1 MGLAWAPCSPY
12 KPARPAHAK
21 ICGLSTPEAVEAAVQ
36 GGAAYVG
43 FVFFAASPR
52 DVTPARAAELAAPA
66 RAAGVQAVAVTVDA
80 SDDLLDAITAALAP
94 DLIQLHGGETPER
107 AAAVRSRTGARLI
120 RALRVGEAAD
130 LDAATAFEPVAD
142 QLMFDARRPRT
153 RACLGATAPPSTGRS
168 CGAAGSPGPGSWPA
182 GWTRTMSPRPWPAPA
197 RSRWTFPLAW
207 RALPALKTRLRSG
220 PSWRPSASP
229 EDRSRAAGGLRE
241 P

>member
-1 MGLAWAPCSPY
+1 M
-12 KPARPAHAK
+12 PAHAK

-130 LDAATAFEPVAD
+130 LDAAAAYEPVAD
-142 QLMFDARRPRT
+142 QLMFDAR
-153 RACLGATAPPSTGRS
+153 PPKDARLPGGNGSAFDWSILQGRRF
-168 CGAAGSPGPGSWPA
+168 A
-182 GWTRTMSPRPWPAPA
+182 RPW
-197 RSRWTFPLAW
+197 FL
-207 RALPALKTRLRSG
+207 
-220 PSWRPSASP
+220 
-229 EDRSRAAGGLRE
+229 AGGLDADNVAAAMAGSGAVQVDVSSGVESAPGVKDPASIRAFME
-241 P
+241 AVRLA